1 MSHGQKIKTEN
12 ISVTNSIEA
21 LKMVLIKTKQ
31 NKKIKYKKTNKQTE
45 TCKVFVTYQSHTG
58 TMW

>member
-12 ISVTNSIEA
+12 NIVKNSTEA

-31 NKKIKYKKTNKQTE
+31 NKKIKYKKTQTNRNL
-45 TCKVFVTYQSHTG
+45 
-58 TMW
+58 